1 MKSITASVL
10 AAIVFSSA
18 SFVGAASALPAAPST
33 AKDASVM
40 QVKMKKHHMSS
51 DKKSMEKNDSM
62 DKKSM

>member
-1 MKSITASVL
+1 MKSITAAVL

-18 SFVGAASALPAAPST
+18 SFVGAASALPAAPG
-33 AKDASVM
+33 AARDAVLV

-51 DKKSMEKNDSM
+51 DKKNMEKNDSM